1 MTLAAVNTPEAVE
14 PAGRRTVANIIVEIE
29 SQRAGY
35 LAAMRGHEAETRI
48 LIGKMSALDRLLD
61 SPAVTSRATPGKS

>member
-14 PAGRRTVANIIVEIE
+14 PAGRRTVANIVAEIE
-29 SQRAGY
+29 GQRAGY

-48 LIGKMSALDRLLD
+48 LLGKMSALDAILD
-61 SPAVTSRATPGKS
+61 SPAVTSRATA

>member
-14 PAGRRTVANIIVEIE
+14 PAGRRTVANIVAEIE

-35 LAAMRGHEAETRI
+35 LAEMRGCEAQTRI
-48 LIGKMSALDRLLD
+48 LLGKMAALDRLLD
-61 SPAVTSRATPGKS
+61 SPAVTSRATA

>member
-48 LIGKMSALDRLLD
+48 LLGKMSALDRLLD
-61 SPAVTSRATPGKS
+61 SPAVTSRATP